1 MATPLPAFTIVS
13 FTITDL
19 LEDLGDDA
27 VFFHLDLTI
36 NENLYH
42 AIVSFDELEK
52 YLKQHKPA
60 EADYLNKVRRT
71 IGGFGPKQRPVVN
84 MCEEEGYDFEK
95 PVSEF
100 IAAMR
105 PLEHLIPV
113 NKKNSAG
120 HSEAFKQKA
129 ADLKATMEE
138 GKSFNLRG
146 NLFLEE
152 IMELLTNKVLEIYP
166 EIFNS
171 NPQYIIDLKDKLIT
185 HVLKVG
191 EDINELA
198 WKAAKDKG

>member
-1 MATPLPAFTIVS
+1 MTILPPFTIVS
-13 FTITDL
+13 FAITDL
-19 LEDLGDDA
+19 LEDLGDDS
-27 VFFHLDLTI
+27 VFFHVDLTI
-36 NENLYH
+36 NDNLYH
-42 AIVSFDELEK
+42 TSVSFHELEK
-52 YLKQHKPA
+52 YLEQHKPA
-60 EADYLNKVRRT
+60 DADYLNKVRRA

-105 PLEHLIPV
+105 PLEHLTSV
-113 NKKNSAG
+113 NKTNSAG
-120 HSEAFKQKA
+120 QTEAFKKKA
-129 ADLKATMEE
+129 ADLKATLDE

-146 NLFLEE
+146 NMFLEE

-171 NPQYIIDLKDKLIT
+171 DPQYIIALQDKLVT

-198 WKAAKDKG
+198 WKAAKEN